1 MHKLTKEQPSWSM
14 ENCTSV
20 VSHEQERYARA
31 IPSSTEL
38 RSIARSIVKTKE
50 QPLRRPV
57 YPNEYD
63 LSATHGL
70 EGSLDHHLGQL
81 GAELRRLRPLEVPED
96 ERESKAVNPVTSR
109 PANSR
114 SKRK

>member
-1 MHKLTKEQPSWSM
+1 M
-14 ENCTSV
+14 ENRTSV
-20 VSHEQERYARA
+20 VSREQERYARV

-38 RSIARSIVKTKE
+38 RSIARSIVETKD
-50 QPLRRPV
+50 QPLRRPE

-70 EGSLDHHLGQL
+70 EESLDHHLGQL
-81 GAELRRLRPLEVPED
+81 GAELRQLHPLEVPED

>member
-1 MHKLTKEQPSWSM
+1 M
-14 ENCTSV
+14 ENCTLV
-20 VSHEQERYARA
+20 VSHEQERYPRV

-38 RSIARSIVKTKE
+38 RSIARSIVETKE

-63 LSATHGL
+63 LSAIHGL

-81 GAELRRLRPLEVPED
+81 RAELRRLHPLEVRED
-96 ERESKAVNPVTSR
+96 EHESEAVNPVTSR

-114 SKRK
+114 STRK

>member
-1 MHKLTKEQPSWSM
+1 M
-14 ENCTSV
+14 EDCTSV

-38 RSIARSIVKTKE
+38 RSIVKTKE

-81 GAELRRLRPLEVPED
+81 GAELRRLHPLEVPED

>member
-1 MHKLTKEQPSWSM
+1 MQ
-14 ENCTSV
+14 NCTSML
-20 VSHEQERYARA
+20 SHEQERYARV

-38 RSIARSIVKTKE
+38 RSMARSIVETKE

-63 LSATHGL
+63 LSAIHGL

-81 GAELRRLRPLEVPED
+81 RAELRRLHPLEVPED